1 MIDNSM
7 GENSMVDWQRKLIEL
22 GIEET
27 EFSPFTKETLAAL
40 ESHYKAKLP
49 AAFREFLETYGHS
62 LLGVS
67 TNISF
72 GPDNQYG
79 FGVSVFPKAE
89 HMLNFETVDEVVPKK
104 IVVFA
109 CDIFGNSACI
119 SLRPDTYGKVY
130 WYDHNQVPS
139 VHDVADDEE
148 HFECLVFMAESFED
162 WVERQE
168 IDE

>member
-1 MIDNSM
+1 M
-7 GENSMVDWQRKLIEL
+7 GENSMVDWQRKLVEL

-27 EFSPFTKETLAAL
+27 EFTPFTKDTLTAL

-49 AAFREFLETYGHS
+49 TAFRTFLETYGHS
-62 LLGVS
+62 CLGVS

-72 GPDNQYG
+72 GPENQYG
-79 FGVSVFPKAE
+79 FGVSEFHTAE
-89 HMLNFETVDEVVPKK
+89 HMLNFETLDEVFPQK
-104 IVVFA
+104 IVSFA
-109 CDIFGNSACI
+109 CDSYGNSACI
-119 SLRPDTYGKVY
+119 SLRSDTYGKVY
-130 WYDHNQVPS
+130 WYYHNQVPS
-139 VHDVADDEE
+139 VYDVADDEE